1 MCSDTRAR
9 RRASKGKGSQVL
21 TPNICLRSGSLN
33 LKGMLETWSRFGCV
47 LFSVLSED
55 CVCCWLSVC
64 AASSVCCEE
73 EPQMKKRD
81 RQKESR
87 ILLQRLTFSA
97 LPAGPA
103 FFFLILFFK
112 YKRKPCV
119 TDFYMELFLGFSEG
133 HHKPVLWC

>member
-9 RRASKGKGSQVL
+9 RRASKEKGSRVL

-64 AASSVCCEE
+64 AASSVCCGE
-73 EPQMKKRD
+73 EPQMKKRG

-87 ILLQRLTFSA
+87 ILLQRLKRLFFSA
-97 LPAGPA
+97 LPASPA
-103 FFFLILFFK
+103 FFFR

-119 TDFYMELFLGFSEG
+119 TDFSEG